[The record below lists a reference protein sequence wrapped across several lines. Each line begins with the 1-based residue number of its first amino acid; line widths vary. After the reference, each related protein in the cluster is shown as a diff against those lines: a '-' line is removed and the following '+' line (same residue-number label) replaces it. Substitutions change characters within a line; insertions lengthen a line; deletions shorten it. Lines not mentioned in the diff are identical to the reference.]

1 MFTGIAVIGVLA
13 GSLASLFGL
22 DRPRAGEE
30 EPPGDAAPGRGMHDE
45 LAALRTELAAM
56 GDRLGELA
64 ERAASEAAAS
74 PGTEG

>member
-1 MFTGIAVIGVLA
+1 
-13 GSLASLFGL
+13 
-22 DRPRAGEE
+22 
-30 EPPGDAAPGRGMHDE
+30 MHDE

-64 ERAASEAAAS
+64 DRAASEAAAS